1 MSKKKIDFNTLLK
14 LDIKD
19 VKKHLQGQK
28 IETQTTKEPKVRAKR
43 RKKTKAMTQEVV
55 VFDIGSTVIQGG
67 VGRYQKNRLAIKQ
80 TFETVMPYNCIEDGK
95 ILDEKRL
102 ASVLAS
108 TLIKHKIKTKRAIIT
123 MNSSQIINRD
133 LFIPQVEADELETV
147 IRYELQQYLPI
158 NLDEYQIRYITSDEI
173 NEQGQQRVFVS
184 AFPERM
190 LRSYYQVLHQAN
202 LHPYALELPLISIRK
217 LIHFGQRTQKTQ
229 RLQPEE
235 TIAFLDLGHETMNI
249 MVYHEGQIDF
259 TRLIRSGGQM
269 LDEALRREGIT
280 NDKLH
285 EYKAYI
291 LDVQAPV
298 LSEQHPDFKQKLDL
312 MLSEV
317 EKFMQFYHNSNQDK
331 KISKIFTYGGCAQ
344 MKGMGDY
351 VSDSLKIPAE
361 IIQGTDQLDL
371 PIDFKSEQK
380 LASYFNAV
388 SSLVRVEE

>member
-1 MSKKKIDFNTLLK
+1 MSTKKLDLNALLK

-19 VKKHLQGQK
+19 LKKHFQGQK
-28 IETQTTKEPKVRAKR
+28 IKSASPETTTKNLKR
-43 RKKTKAMTQEVV
+43 RKRTKVMTQDVV
-55 VFDIGSTVIQGG
+55 VFDIGSMIIQGV
-67 VGRYQKNRLAIKQ
+67 VGHYQKNRLVIKQ
-80 TFETVMPYNCIEDGK
+80 TFEVAMPYNCVEDGK

-108 TLIKHKIKTKRAIIT
+108 AVVKYNVKTKRAIIT

-133 LFIPQVEADELETV
+133 LFIPIVEEDELETV

-158 NLDEYQIRYITSDEI
+158 NLDEYQIRYIKSDEV
-173 NEQGQQRVFVS
+173 NENNQQRVFVS

-190 LRSYYQVLHQAN
+190 LKSYYQVLHQAN

-217 LIHFGQRTQKTQ
+217 LIHFKKRVQKIQQLKSEQTV
-229 RLQPEE
+229 
-235 TIAFLDLGHETMNI
+235 AFLDLGQETMNLTI
-249 MVYHEGQIDF
+249 YHKNQIDF
-259 TRLIRSGGQM
+259 TRLIRSGGYM

-291 LDVQAPV
+291 LDLKAPT
-298 LSEQHPDFKQKLDL
+298 LMDQHPDFKQKLDQ
-312 MLSEV
+312 MVSEV
-317 EKFMQFYHNSNQDK
+317 EKFMQFYHNSNQEK
-331 KISKIFTYGGCAQ
+331 RISRIFTYGGCAQ
-344 MKGMGDY
+344 MKGMDNY
-351 VSDSLKIPAE
+351 LSDTLKIPAE
-361 IIQGTDQLDL
+361 VIQTLDQLEL
-371 PIDFKSEQK
+371 PSDFKSEQK